1 MNIFWT
7 CKGSSLPYLFS
18 TVSLIRR
25 RQSSR
30 NSWPEWNVHVISTR
44 LRRMNPK
51 QVNGVGG
58 GVVQSFRFKRVKIL
72 REPHRRRG
80 LGLVLPCIYAMH
92 IWSKWIHKQ
101 VNSYMHIQSCHKS
114 NVHTTIHLHS
124 YILHSPWQGLGKILL
139 NYHIHGGQSSLREI
153 IPTAA
158 LRNNLLAARE
168 RPVYRSL
175 SCICPEERK
184 RKRNEKL
191 PLLTR
196 PPRFCKFCKY
206 VHPSTIHRDV
216 KEEDLPRNRMLSYHK
231 SLQHAQNWRFELF
244 FEVATRFLSWST
256 GEAIASSSRTYRDCW
271 NLLNTF
277 LKILQDWI
285 LNFVR
290 FLTVGCPWGKAQVHY
305 FLLSVKNKIRSY

>member
-1 MNIFWT
+1 MNLFWT
-7 CKGSSLPYLFS
+7 CKGSSLPYPFS

-25 RQSSR
+25 RRSSR
-30 NSWPEWNVHVISTR
+30 NIWPEWNVHVISTR

-72 REPHRRRG
+72 REPHRWRG

-191 PLLTR
+191 PLLTG

-206 VHPSTIHRDV
+206 VQELTAWPKLALRALFWSSHSFLIMKHRRSYSV
-216 KEEDLPRNRMLSYHK
+216 FIEDLP
-231 SLQHAQNWRFELF
+231 WRL
-244 FEVATRFLSWST
+244 
-256 GEAIASSSRTYRDCW
+256 
-271 NLLNTF
+271 NLLRTF